1 MFFVLQV
8 IPPKINIQDVLELDP
23 IRPNRKIIFMNSGSY
38 EGRQTRMED
47 DLNKLAEIVFIKMLV
62 SL

>member
-1 MFFVLQV
+1 
-8 IPPKINIQDVLELDP
+8 
-23 IRPNRKIIFMNSGSY
+23 MNSGSY

-62 SL
+62 SP